1 MKDPECDSLASDS
14 DSTEVEED
22 CDFVQVASER
32 VHSLF
37 KGKKKQD
44 RSEKSVAELMRRN
57 DLKLMKRVVTKVV
70 EHEQLLK
77 RSAILH
83 TQFKGQI
90 KTLQREK
97 DHLMTFEKQITED
110 LKKLDMEQKTTEINF
125 NKFETEFFPEYMSN
139 YSLTVSQEVLKSVYK
154 TQSAIVTSDM
164 LSKILVEERNTNI
177 QDNINKLEGILREY
191 VLDEDKKV
199 TALVKELHDKQT
211 RDLDKSNLL
220 VSEMNQMVLRH
231 EENFV
236 KDEQEP
242 QEMTEAEMAEQGFY
256 QKHGIVFDKDDQLI
270 RMTKKQL
277 QKLIFKL
284 KERQHKVDDQ
294 ICGIED
300 SLHM

>member
-256 QKHGIVFDKDDQLI
+256 QKHGIVFDKDDQLV